1 MNLLVKGTSGPL
13 AGEVQ
18 VPNSKY
24 HAHRAL
30 ILASLAPGTSRILG
44 LSDAR
49 HVEYT
54 MDVLRALG
62 TKIEVEDQTLV
73 VTGGPYRV
81 KRKVVSVGSSGSTLY
96 FMIGLAS
103 LADAPITLTAQKYFR
118 RRPVGPLL
126 EALAAMG
133 VRFESA
139 QGCPPIGI
147 TPGQPRGGRI
157 VIPGTLS
164 QWISGLL
171 LLAPFAK
178 EPTIIEV
185 EGELNERP
193 YIALT
198 AEMMRAFDLHVHI
211 ATDWRRFEVDPG
223 QQARPATVELPPD
236 IGSAAF
242 GLAVTAIHPSN
253 VLFRGLQKLPG
264 ELPDHPEGAFM
275 EIVREMGLPMTFD
288 ESARAVRVK
297 HDGVE
302 LRGVHVDCRDIPDML
317 PILSTL
323 GTFAKGETVLEN
335 IRHVRLKESDRVAAM
350 LQLNR
355 MGGQLELHDDRL
367 VAHGVSQLFGA
378 RLSSFNDH
386 RILMSLAVA
395 ASRAEGQSTL
405 TYPHAYRISYPRF
418 LDAMRSIGVAM
429 SISDAPPNVRRFA
442 PKRDR
447 QMLKPD
453 RAAQLTV
460 DDLLRRHVREMPRAL
475 AVIETGDGGDTTLT
489 WQELLDAVERTAT
502 LLLQLDVRPGERVA
516 YQLPNCLEFV
526 VVSLATLRVG
536 AICCPLMPIFRE
548 REIAFCLRRSGA
560 RVLVVPNESSW
571 PPSRR

>member
-13 AGEVQ
+13 KGEVQ

-30 ILASLAPGTSRILG
+30 ILASLATGTSRILG

-49 HVEYT
+49 HVQFT

-62 TKIEVEDQTLV
+62 TKIEIDGETLR

-96 FMIGLAS
+96 FMIGLAA

-126 EALAAMG
+126 DALAQMG
-133 VRFESA
+133 VQFESA
-139 QGCPPIGI
+139 QGCPPIAVV
-147 TPGQPRGGRI
+147 PSLPRGGEI

-171 LLAPFAK
+171 LLAPFA
-178 EPTIIEV
+178 TDRTVIEV

-198 AEMMRAFDLHVHI
+198 AEMMRAFDLHVRISH
-211 ATDWRRFEVDPG
+211 DWRRFEIEPG
-223 QQARPATVELPPD
+223 QRARPAAVELPPD

-242 GLAVTAIHPSN
+242 GLAVTAIHPSD
-253 VLFRGLQKLPG
+253 VLFRGLQALPD

-275 EIVREMGLPMTFD
+275 AIAREMGLPMSYD
-288 ESARAVRVK
+288 ALAGAVRVK
-297 HDGVE
+297 HEGID
-302 LRGVHVDCRDIPDML
+302 LRGVRVDCRDIPDML
-317 PILSTL
+317 PVLSTL

-355 MGGQLELHDDRL
+355 MGGRLEL
-367 VAHGVSQLFGA
+367 
-378 RLSSFNDH
+378 
-386 RILMSLAVA
+386 
-395 ASRAEGQSTL
+395 E
-405 TYPHAYRISYPRF
+405 
-418 LDAMRSIGVAM
+418 
-429 SISDAPPNVRRFA
+429 
-442 PKRDR
+442 
-447 QMLKPD
+447 
-453 RAAQLTV
+453 
-460 DDLLRRHVREMPRAL
+460 
-475 AVIETGDGGDTTLT
+475 
-489 WQELLDAVERTAT
+489 
-502 LLLQLDVRPGERVA
+502 
-516 YQLPNCLEFV
+516 
-526 VVSLATLRVG
+526 
-536 AICCPLMPIFRE
+536 
-548 REIAFCLRRSGA
+548 
-560 RVLVVPNESSW
+560 
-571 PPSRR
+571 